1 MKKLKLYLDTSV
13 ISHLKQDDVPDKM
26 ADTLQL
32 WEEIKA
38 GLYDVVISDVTLE
51 EIGRCSEPKYSYL
64 IDMLN
69 MIQYS
74 EITETEESLQL
85 ARDYLLYGILTQKSF
100 DDCRHISIATM
111 SECDIITSWNFKHFV
126 NIKTITK
133 VQAINKLFGYK
144 EINILPP
151 TMLLESE
158 G

>member
-38 GLYDVVISDVTLE
+38 GLYEVVISDVTIE
-51 EIGRCSEPKYSYL
+51 EVGRCSEPKYSFLFDKLSELDY
-64 IDMLN
+64 
-69 MIQYS
+69 IQAD
-74 EITETEESLQL
+74 ETPESLQL
-85 ARDYLLYGILTQKSF
+85 ARDYIQYGVLTPKSF
-100 DDCRHISIATM
+100 DDCRHIAIATM
-111 SECDIITSWNFKHFV
+111 NECDIIASWNFKHFV

-133 VQAINKLFGYK
+133 VQGINKLLGYE

-151 TMLLESE
+151 TMLL
-158 G
+158 